1 MDQNNKPKATMEDF
15 RTLETLTRSLYT
27 SFQVNGSSEESE
39 LTAQANQELND
50 FVESRDWFPTI
61 LRENGKEGVLDLDG
75 SILVPAIFDKVAYTY
90 SRVVIN
96 ASMPI
101 IVINDGKYG
110 LALTDGKGNLLLPC
124 EHDDIRLDETRAF
137 FHVTDG
143 GKTMLVSPNGK
154 RLTPQTLDKVYDANS
169 NIVVVQSGDKY
180 GLLDLNEVHYID
192 PIYDDI
198 DVEYEDYVV
207 VLKDGIQG
215 YLSSNDGHFIPKDPY
230 DNSDDVEELVMC
242 Y

>member
-1 MDQNNKPKATMEDF
+1 
-15 RTLETLTRSLYT
+15 
-27 SFQVNGSSEESE
+27 
-39 LTAQANQELND
+39 
-50 FVESRDWFPTI
+50 
-61 LRENGKEGVLDLDG
+61 
-75 SILVPAIFDKVAYTY
+75 
-90 SRVVIN
+90 
-96 ASMPI
+96 MPI

-110 LALTDGKGNLLLPC
+110 LALTDGKGSLLLPC

-154 RLTPQTLDKVYDANS
+154 QLTPQTLDKVYEANS

-180 GLLDLNEVHYID
+180 GLLDLNAVLFVD
-192 PIYDDI
+192 SIYDDI
-198 DVEYEDYVV
+198 QVEYEDYAV
-207 VLKDGIQG
+207 VLKDGVQG

>member
-1 MDQNNKPKATMEDF
+1 MEQNNKPKATMEDF
-15 RTLETLTRSLYT
+15 RTLQSLTRSLYT
-27 SFQVNGSSEESE
+27 SFQINGSSEESE

-50 FVESRDWFPTI
+50 FVESRDWFSTI
-61 LRENGKEGVLDLDG
+61 LQENGKEGVLDLDG

-90 SRVVIN
+90 SRVVIK

-110 LALTDGKGNLLLPC
+110 LVLTDGKGSLLLPC
-124 EHDDIRLDETRAF
+124 EHDDIRLDETHAF
-137 FHVTDG
+137 FHVTDE

-154 RLTPQTLDKVYDANS
+154 QLTPQTLDKVYGANS

-180 GLLDLNEVHYID
+180 GLLDLNAVLFVD

-198 DVEYEDYVV
+198 QVEFEDYAV
-207 VLKDGIQG
+207 VLKDGVRG
-215 YLSSNDGHFIPKDPY
+215 YLSSNDGHFIPKDHY